1 MNVEIFGEAPLS
13 LKLSEVRRG
22 LAEDF
27 VHLAGELHTP
37 QEYNTR
43 AGGYSVSRSR
53 LLVAP
58 KNGSA
63 ETLGEIG
70 FFADA
75 VLGGVDINRWNKDA
89 RVYDSVVGKRVL
101 YGKLYAGELIS
112 SSSQG
117 GVTVEEHAR
126 SIEVVVMPD
135 ALLADAAFQISQE
148 KLRGGFN
155 PKNLE
160 LALVTESVP
169 FDVFRSGTGALRE
182 YAVGISEGLRDY
194 RNGING

>member
-22 LAEDF
+22 LGEDF

-89 RVYDSVVGKRVL
+89 RVYDSFVG
-101 YGKLYAGELIS
+101 
-112 SSSQG
+112 
-117 GVTVEEHAR
+117 
-126 SIEVVVMPD
+126 
-135 ALLADAAFQISQE
+135 
-148 KLRGGFN
+148 
-155 PKNLE
+155 
-160 LALVTESVP
+160 
-169 FDVFRSGTGALRE
+169 
-182 YAVGISEGLRDY
+182 
-194 RNGING
+194 

>member
-22 LAEDF
+22 LEEDF
-27 VHLAGELHTP
+27 VHIAGELHTP

-58 KNGSA
+58 KNGTA

-70 FFADA
+70 LF
-75 VLGGVDINRWNKDA
+75 
-89 RVYDSVVGKRVL
+89 
-101 YGKLYAGELIS
+101 
-112 SSSQG
+112 
-117 GVTVEEHAR
+117 
-126 SIEVVVMPD
+126 
-135 ALLADAAFQISQE
+135 ADAAFQISQE

-169 FDVFRSGTGALRE
+169 FDVFRSGIGALRE